1 MKNMSDT
8 GKQPPALF
16 LGTEHSTDEPV
27 YLPIKALNK
36 HVSVFGQSGS
46 GKTVACKI
54 IIEEAISKANIPAII
69 IDPQGDISCLAMVE
83 DYEKLKPY
91 GITEEF
97 YNQYKDKI
105 EVVIFTPASEK
116 GIPLSINPLIMP
128 PQELDREEK
137 ILAIDGMATT
147 MANVLRYK
155 LNSEKGGAV
164 KAYLVSLFEECLE
177 KDILIADFEMLID
190 LIKTE
195 EAYLS
200 DSIRSLLSA
209 REKESLIKRIK
220 SITVGAPS
228 LVFNLGPKLSVQTLI
243 KSTDPNK
250 IRIAIIFLNTLANL
264 RLRELYITT
273 LAQNLYTY
281 IRSNPSADPQLIF
294 YIDELAG
301 PPQLIPPH
309 PRNPP
314 TKQWLQLLFKQGR
327 KFGLCMLVATQ
338 NISDVDYKAFGQ
350 VSTFLFGR
358 FVTPQDL
365 RIVDKMLQ
373 SHPEARFIVDQLP
386 KFRSGEF
393 YVLSPDNFKAPV
405 HILTRRLYSIHKTL
419 SDEDVARMYE
429 LPPPTLCK
437 QIGDYDYDIDS
448 VDFEDIEKELDLE
461 DLEKELSIIRKL
473 TKSPSLL
480 DDQVDIEPESTD
492 EESEIEDL
500 IKSVEETPVTKT
512 VEEPEVIESIDLSH
526 IVKSMGEQYLKYEP
540 VDFKDLLK
548 KFFGGEKIKYLGT
561 ENLELAYLP
570 FLYLD
575 FQIQANR
582 RIKVH
587 YANADR
593 LEEVVL
599 ELPIKRIFP
608 LVDSIEFKD
617 GEKVWNETS
626 IPIQPEEVFEELISV
641 LPMKN
646 LGSLFAPSSSNIK
659 QLNVQREPESILES
673 FHDVLLIDHTFYVD
687 AWSSAIND
695 GLLKIEDE
703 HKAEIKAWLEE
714 LEKER
719 DQIWTII
726 DDKRKKV
733 KQFKAK
739 IEEAKAIYVTLKPLM
754 QDKFKFKST
763 GEVGN
768 YNKAI
773 ETLKFGPEVVKNFVK
788 EVETGVDRIKEIDK
802 IIKTSPKVKML
813 DESKH
818 IINRKDFI
826 TPKSSEI
833 KDIYAALVY
842 IPVSLAEISVV
853 DSQGHQIK
861 VNGIAESVLGTEVHL
876 LCDIC
881 LSKQSAKMLFV
892 STPDV
897 CSVCG
902 KVLCQ
907 DHTIVESITNSI
919 LCSEHAVVCSHCKN
933 VISSEKATKCD
944 FCDDYVC
951 EEHIVRCSSC
961 KKVLCKKHSK
971 KIEKKGMFKED
982 KLYKCPDHV
991 KRK

>member
-1 MKNMSDT
+1 MSGT
-8 GKQPPALF
+8 GQQPPALF

-27 YLPIKALNK
+27 YLPLKALNR
-36 HVSVFGQSGS
+36 HISVFGQSGS

-54 IIEEAISKANIPAII
+54 LIEEAVRNDIPAII
-69 IDPQGDISCLAMVE
+69 IDPQGDISSLAMVE

-91 GITEEF
+91 GISEEF
-97 YNQYKDKI
+97 YKQYKDKV

-137 ILAIDGMATT
+137 ILAIDGIATT

-164 KAYLVSLFEECLE
+164 KAYLVSLFEQCLE

-200 DSIRSLLSA
+200 DSIRSLLSTK
-209 REKESLIKRIK
+209 EKESLIKRIK
-220 SITVGAPS
+220 SVNVGASS

-243 KSTDPNK
+243 RSTNPDK
-250 IRIAIIFLNTLANL
+250 IRIAIIFLNTLSSL

-273 LAQNLYTY
+273 LAQSLYTF
-281 IRSNPSADPQLIF
+281 IRSNPSDDPQLIF

-309 PRNPP
+309 PKNPP

-327 KFGLCMLVATQ
+327 KYGLSMLVATQ
-338 NISDVDYKAFGQ
+338 NVSDVDYKSFGQ

-373 SHPEARFIVDQLP
+373 SHPEARYIVDQLQ

-393 YVLSPDNFKAPV
+393 YILSPDNFKAPV
-405 HILTRRLYSIHKTL
+405 HILTRRLYSVHKTL
-419 SDEDVARMYE
+419 SDEDVAKMYE

-437 QIGDYDYDIDS
+437 QIGDYDHDIDS
-448 VDFEDIEKELDLE
+448 VDFEDIEKELNLE
-461 DLEKELSIIRKL
+461 DLEKELSAIRKL
-473 TKSPSLL
+473 TKTSSLL
-480 DDQVDIEPESTD
+480 DKQVDIEPEEDEDELETD
-492 EESEIEDL
+492 EESAE
-500 IKSVEETPVTKT
+500 KEELTISEPVDET
-512 VEEPEVIESIDLSH
+512 VIIESIDLSH
-526 IVKSMGEQYLKYEP
+526 IVGSMGEQFLKYEP
-540 VDFKDLLK
+540 VDFKELLQ
-548 KFFGGEKIKYLGT
+548 KFFGREKIKYLGT

-575 FQIQANR
+575 FQIKAVR
-582 RIKVH
+582 RVKVH
-587 YANADR
+587 YANAERWEDIA
-593 LEEVVL
+593 LEQ
-599 ELPIKRIFP
+599 PIKRIFP
-608 LVDSIEFKD
+608 LIDRIEYSD
-617 GEKVWNETS
+617 GEKIWNETN
-626 IPIQPEEVFEELISV
+626 IPIQPEEIFEELISI

-659 QLNVQREPESILES
+659 KLEVQRSPESILES
-673 FHDVLLIDHTFYVD
+673 FHDVLLIDQTFYVD
-687 AWSSAIND
+687 TWSKAINE
-695 GLLKIEDE
+695 GLLKIEDDHE
-703 HKAEIKAWLEE
+703 AEIKSWMDE

-719 DQIWTII
+719 EQIWTII

-754 QDKFKFKST
+754 EDKFKYKST
-763 GEVGN
+763 AEVGN
-768 YNKAI
+768 YNKAV
-773 ETLKFGPEVVKNFVK
+773 ETIKFGPEVVKNFVK
-788 EVETGVDRIKEIDK
+788 DVEKGITRIKEIDK
-802 IIKTSPKVKML
+802 MFKASPKVKLL

-818 IINRKDFI
+818 IINKRDFI
-826 TPKSSEI
+826 TPKSSEM
-833 KDIYAALVY
+833 KEIYAALVY
-842 IPVSLAEISVV
+842 IPVSLAKISIV
-853 DSQGHQIK
+853 DSQGNKIQ

-876 LCDIC
+876 LCDVC
-881 LSKQSAKMLFV
+881 LSKHSAKMLFV

-907 DHTIVESITNSI
+907 DHTIVDSVTKSI
-919 LCSEHAVVCSHCKN
+919 LCSEHAVVCSYCQN
-933 VISSEKATKCD
+933 VVSSEKGTKCD

-951 EEHIVRCSSC
+951 EEHIFRCSSC

-971 KIEKKGMFKED
+971 EIEKKGMFKEE

>member
-1 MKNMSDT
+1 MSDT

-147 MANVLRYK
+147 MANVLGYK

-164 KAYLVSLFEECLE
+164 KAYLVSLFEQCLE

-200 DSIRSLLSA
+200 NSIRSLLSA
-209 REKESLIKRIK
+209 KEKESLIKRIK
-220 SITVGAPS
+220 SVTVGAPS

-243 KSTDPNK
+243 RPTDPK
-250 IRIAIIFLNTLANL
+250 KVRIAIIFLNTLSNL

-273 LAQNLYTY
+273 LAQSLYTY
-281 IRSNPSADPQLIF
+281 IRSNPSAEPQLIF

-327 KFGLCMLVATQ
+327 KFGLSMLVATQ

-393 YVLSPDNFKAPV
+393 YVLSPDVFKTPV

-419 SDEDVARMYE
+419 SDEDIARMYE

-437 QIGDYDYDIDS
+437 QIGDYDHDIDS
-448 VDFEDIEKELDLE
+448 VDFDDIEKELNLE
-461 DLEKELSIIRKL
+461 DLEKELSTIRKL
-473 TKSPSLL
+473 TKTPSLL
-480 DDQVDIEPESTD
+480 DDQIDIEPETTD
-492 EESEIEDL
+492 QETEVTDLIEEAKTHIVEESVEKPEI
-500 IKSVEETPVTKT
+500 
-512 VEEPEVIESIDLSH
+512 IESIDLSH

-540 VDFKDLLK
+540 VDFKDLLQ

-561 ENLELAYLP
+561 ESLELAYLP

-575 FQIQANR
+575 FQIQAKR
-582 RIKVH
+582 RIKVN
-587 YANADR
+587 YANSEK
-593 LEEVVL
+593 LEDVVL

-608 LVDSIEFKD
+608 LVDRVEFKD
-617 GEKVWNETS
+617 GEKIWNESS
-626 IPIQPEEVFEELISV
+626 IPIQPEEVFEELISI

-673 FHDVLLIDHTFYVD
+673 FHDVLLIDQTFYTD
-687 AWSSAIND
+687 AWNKAINE
-695 GLLKIEDE
+695 GLVKIEE
-703 HKAEIKAWLEE
+703 KHKAEIKIWLDE

-726 DDKRKKV
+726 DDKRRKI

-739 IEEAKAIYVTLKPLM
+739 IEEAKAIYITLKPLM
-754 QDKFKFKST
+754 EDKFKYKST

-768 YNKAI
+768 YNKAV
-773 ETLKFGPEVVKNFVK
+773 ETIKFGPEVVQNFVK
-788 EVETGVDRIKEIDK
+788 EVENGVARIKEIDK
-802 IIKTSPKVKML
+802 IYKSSPKVKML
-813 DESKH
+813 EESKH
-818 IINRKDFI
+818 IINKKDFI
-826 TPKSSEI
+826 TPKASEI

-842 IPVSLAEISVV
+842 IPISLAEISIV
-853 DSQGHQIK
+853 DSQGNQIQ

-876 LCDIC
+876 LCDMC
-881 LSKQSAKMLFV
+881 LNKHSAKMLFV
-892 STPDV
+892 STPDI

-902 KVLCQ
+902 KVLCR
-907 DHTIVESITNSI
+907 DHTIVESTTKSI
-919 LCSEHAVVCSHCKN
+919 LCSEHAVVCSYCKN
-933 VISSEKATKCD
+933 VVSSNKATKCD

-951 EEHIVRCSSC
+951 EDHVVKCSNC
-961 KKVLCKKHSK
+961 KKVICKKHSK
-971 KIEKKGMFKED
+971 EIEKKSMFKEE
-982 KLYKCPDHV
+982 KIYKCPDHV